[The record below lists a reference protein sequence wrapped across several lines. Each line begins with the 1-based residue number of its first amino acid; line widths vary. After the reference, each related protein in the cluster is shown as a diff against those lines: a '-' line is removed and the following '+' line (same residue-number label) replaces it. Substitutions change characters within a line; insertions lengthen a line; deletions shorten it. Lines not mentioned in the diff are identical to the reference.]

1 MVTDPV
7 VATKRNVLARL
18 DNVTVRYGEKIV
30 MLHLS
35 LDIVEGA
42 ITCIIGLSGAGKS
55 TILRLL
61 NGLRLPE
68 EGHAYLRDVDLCHT
82 DERRLI
88 ELRQNIGFSFQ
99 FAALFDSL
107 TIGEN
112 VALPLREHTKM
123 NDADIRHLVTQTLE
137 SVGLPHVEDRMPA
150 ELSGGMVKRAGFAR
164 AVITNPELVLY
175 DEPTT
180 GLDPIITHLLTD
192 TIVRLRKKLNG
203 TAVVVSHDLNSI
215 YMMADYVAMLFEGAI
230 IAYGTVD
237 ELKASINPIV
247 QQFLHGSETGPIP
260 I

>member
-1 MVTDPV
+1 MARP
-7 VATKRNVLARL
+7 LFARL
-18 DNVTVRYGEKIV
+18 EDVGVRYGTKVI
-30 MLHLS
+30 MQNLT

-61 NGLRLPE
+61 NGLKSPDSGRVFVHGKNLTE
-68 EGHAYLRDVDLCHT
+68 MRKNE
-82 DERRLI
+82 LI
-88 ELRQNIGFSFQ
+88 EMRRSIGFSFQ

-107 TIGEN
+107 TIGDN
-112 VALPLREHTKM
+112 VALPLRENTKM
-123 NDADIRHLVTQTLE
+123 KEPEILKLVEQTLDG
-137 SVGLPHVEDRMPA
+137 VGLAHVMERFPS

-164 AVITNPELVLY
+164 AVISNPAAVLY

-192 TIVRLRKKLNG
+192 TIVRLRRQLNG
-203 TAVVVSHDLNSI
+203 TAVVVSHDLESI
-215 YMMADYVAMLFEGAI
+215 YLMADYVAMLFEGAI

-237 ELKASINPIV
+237 EIKSSINPIV
-247 QQFLHGSETGPIP
+247 QQFLQGSEVGPIP

>member
-1 MVTDPV
+1 MTRP
-7 VATKRNVLARL
+7 LFARL
-18 DNVTVRYGEKIV
+18 EDVGVRYGPKVV
-30 MLHLS
+30 MQNLT

-61 NGLRLPE
+61 NGLKQPDSGRVFVH
-68 EGHAYLRDVDLCHT
+68 GKDLT
-82 DERRLI
+82 TMRKNDLI
-88 ELRQNIGFSFQ
+88 EMRRSIGFSFQ

-107 TIGEN
+107 SIGDN
-112 VALPLREHTKM
+112 VALPLRENTKM
-123 NDADIRHLVTQTLE
+123 KEADILRLVEDTLDA
-137 SVGLPHVEDRMPA
+137 VGLAHIMDRFPS

-164 AVITNPELVLY
+164 AVISKPAAVLY

-192 TIVRLRKKLNG
+192 TIVRLRRQLNG
-203 TAVVVSHDLNSI
+203 TAVVVSHDLESI
-215 YMMADYVAMLFEGAI
+215 YLMADYVAMLFEGAI

-237 ELKASINPIV
+237 EIKSSINPIV
-247 QQFLHGSETGPIP
+247 QQFLQGSEVGPIP

>member
-1 MVTDPV
+1 MAEPIF
-7 VATKRNVLARL
+7 ARL
-18 DNVTVRYGEKIV
+18 EDVGVRYGSKVV
-30 MLHLS
+30 MQNLT

-61 NGLRLPE
+61 NGLKQPDSGRVFVH
-68 EGHAYLRDVDLCHT
+68 GKDLT
-82 DERRLI
+82 TMRKNELI
-88 ELRQNIGFSFQ
+88 EMRRSIGFSFQ

-107 TIGEN
+107 SIGDN
-112 VALPLREHTKM
+112 VALPLRENTKM
-123 NDADIRHLVTQTLE
+123 KEADILRLVEDTLD
-137 SVGLPHVEDRMPA
+137 SVGLAHIMDRFPS

-164 AVITNPELVLY
+164 AVISKPAAVLY

-192 TIVRLRKKLNG
+192 TIVRLRRQLNG
-203 TAVVVSHDLNSI
+203 TAVVVSHDLESI
-215 YMMADYVAMLFEGAI
+215 YLMADYVAMLFEGAI

-237 ELKASINPIV
+237 EIKSSINPIV
-247 QQFLHGSETGPIP
+247 QQFLQGSEVGPIP